1 SCFSKNLVIDHIFE
15 EKNSQDG
22 SLMIMC
28 MPSRYKIT
36 QLTFTG
42 KWSTPM
48 INEGMQLCLDACAK
62 LAKIM

>member
-1 SCFSKNLVIDHIFE
+1 
-15 EKNSQDG
+15 
-22 SLMIMC
+22 MIMC

-62 LAKIM
+62 LAKIMRLCLKEIAFDSQE